1 MADINSQTV
10 HTGNTISI
18 RVGNVEVGR
27 AQTLSSQRDF
37 GTEGLYE
44 LGNYMPVEHD
54 FLKFTGT
61 AALTRMRIR
70 KDTLATIGLAPLGSE
85 VLQTAIFDIV
95 VESNIDGSII
105 EIYQG
110 CSIQNYSTDY
120 RANEYVSETANFFFL
135 NSSNS

>member
-70 KDTLATIGLAPLGSE
+70 KDTLYYWSCTSWLRS
-85 VLQTAIFDIV
+85 F
-95 VESNIDGSII
+95 
-105 EIYQG
+105 
-110 CSIQNYSTDY
+110 
-120 RANEYVSETANFFFL
+120 ANGYL
-135 NSSNS
+135 